1 MTQPLRVTSRAVSGV
16 TDALVDHLPA
26 PSDALCWVNGGDGIV
41 GWGELARVEATGP
54 LRITKLDSWWRS
66 YTSRMCVDDQVRLPG
81 SGPVA
86 FTSIAFADEP
96 GRSVLIVPRVVIG
109 RRDDVT
115 WMTELT
121 EPGGTGRSSWTNGS
135 GGSNGSGRSPIEVWP
150 VGRPGRVRY
159 ADGQLSVTGWREAVA
174 GAVARMRDGELAKM
188 VLAHDL
194 VGIAENPVD
203 PRYLLNGLAANYP
216 SCWVFS
222 VDGLVGATPELLLR
236 RFGQQVDARVLAGT
250 AWPHNGVGDDRL
262 AGELLSSDK
271 NRAEHAYAVQSMV
284 ESLRPFCSP
293 LRVPDE
299 PSVLRLHNV
308 QHLATEISGRL
319 TGGQSVL
326 RLAWLAHPTAAVG
339 GTPAPD
345 ACRLIN
351 ELERMDRGRYAGP
364 VGWVDAAGNGEL
376 GIALRCA
383 EVSGHTVRL
392 FAGCGIVADSDP
404 DVEVRE
410 AAAKLVPVRDA
421 LDGVVTGP

>member
-1 MTQPLRVTSRAVSGV
+1 MTTARIAERLRVSSRVVSGAAG
-16 TDALVDHLPA
+16 ALVDQLPA
-26 PSDALCWVNGGDGIV
+26 PSDALCWVNGGEGIV

-54 LRITKLDSWWRS
+54 LRFTRLDSWWRS
-66 YTSRMCVDDQVRLPG
+66 YSSRMVVHDEVKLPG

-86 FTSIAFADEP
+86 FTSIAFADQP
-96 GRSVLIVPRVVIG
+96 GRSVLVVPKVVIG
-109 RRDDVT
+109 RRDGVT
-115 WMTELT
+115 WETLQ
-121 EPGGTGRSSWTNGS
+121 
-135 GGSNGSGRSPIEVWP
+135 GGSDEPPAEVRPI
-150 VGRPGRVRY
+150 GGPGQVRY
-159 ADGQLSVTGWREAVA
+159 ADGQLSVTGWREVVA
-174 GAVARMRDGELAKM
+174 GAVTRMRGGELAKV

-194 VGIAENPVD
+194 FAATEHPVD
-203 PRYLLNGLAANYP
+203 PRYLLGGLAANYP

-222 VDGLVGATPELLLR
+222 VDGMVGATPELLVR
-236 RFGQQVDARVLAGT
+236 RLGQQVDARVLAGT
-250 AWPHNGVGDDRL
+250 AWPHDGLADERV

-284 ESLRPFCSP
+284 EALRPFCSP
-293 LRVPDE
+293 LRVPSG
-299 PSVLRLHNV
+299 PSVLKLRNV
-308 QHLATEISGRL
+308 QHLATEIRGRL

-383 EVSGHTVRL
+383 EVAGRTVRL

-404 DVEVRE
+404 DIEVRE
-410 AAAKLVPVRDA
+410 AAAKLVPMRDA
-421 LDGVVTGP
+421 LEGIVNGS

>member
-1 MTQPLRVTSRAVSGV
+1 MPTAEQLWVTSRVV
-16 TDALVDHLPA
+16 TGSTRALVDHLPA
-26 PSDALCWVNGGDGIV
+26 PSDALCWVNGGDGVV
-41 GWGELARVEATGP
+41 GWGELAKVEATGP

-66 YTSRMCVDDQVRLPG
+66 YSSRMRVDDEVGLPG

-96 GRSVLIVPRVVIG
+96 GRSVLVVPRVVMG
-109 RRDDVT
+109 RRNGVT
-115 WMTELT
+115 WKTVQGS
-121 EPGGTGRSSWTNGS
+121 PAGS
-135 GGSNGSGRSPIEVWP
+135 GGLPVEARP

-159 ADGQLSVTGWREAVA
+159 ADGQLPVTGWREAVV
-174 GAVARMRDGELAKM
+174 GAVAMMRGGELAKM

-194 VGIAENPVD
+194 VGVAENPVD
-203 PRYLLNGLAANYP
+203 PRYLLGGLATNYP
-216 SCWVFS
+216 NCWVFS
-222 VDGLVGATPELLLR
+222 VDGLVGATPELLVR
-236 RFGQQVDARVLAGT
+236 RLGQQVDARVLAGT
-250 AWPHNGVGDDRL
+250 AWPHDGLGNGLAERL
-262 AGELLSSDK
+262 AGELLSSGK

-284 ESLRPFCSP
+284 EALRPFCSP

-299 PSVLRLHNV
+299 PSVLRLRNV
-308 QHLATEISGRL
+308 HHLATEISGQL

-326 RLAWLAHPTAAVG
+326 RLAWLVHPTAAVG
-339 GTPAPD
+339 GTPTPD

-383 EVSGHTVRL
+383 EVSGRTVRL

-404 DVEVRE
+404 DIEVRE
-410 AAAKLVPVRDA
+410 AAAKLIPVRDA
-421 LDGVVTGP
+421 LDGVHLGAM

>member
-1 MTQPLRVTSRAVSGV
+1 MTTARIAEQLRVNSRVVAGV
-16 TDALVDHLPA
+16 GALIDHLPA
-26 PSDALCWVNGGDGIV
+26 PSDALCWVNGGEGIV
-41 GWGELARVEATGP
+41 GWGELARMAASGP
-54 LRITKLDSWWRS
+54 LRFTKLDSWWRS
-66 YTSRMCVDDQVRLPG
+66 YSSRMVVHDEVRLPG
-81 SGPVA
+81 TGPVA

-96 GRSVLIVPRVVIG
+96 GRSVLVVPRVVMG
-109 RRDDVT
+109 RRNGVT
-115 WMTELT
+115 WLTWQGGAEEPTEVL
-121 EPGGTGRSSWTNGS
+121 SIGS
-135 GGSNGSGRSPIEVWP
+135 
-150 VGRPGRVRY
+150 PGRVRY
-159 ADGQLSVTGWREAVA
+159 ADGQLSVSTWRNAVA
-174 GAVARMRDGELAKM
+174 GAVTRMRSGELAKV
-188 VLAHDL
+188 VLAHD
-194 VGIAENPVD
+194 VVAATEYPVD
-203 PRYLLNGLAANYP
+203 PRYLLGGLAANYP

-222 VDGLVGATPELLLR
+222 VDGMVGATPELLVR
-236 RFGQQVDARVLAGT
+236 RLGQQVDARVLAGT
-250 AWPHNGVGDDRL
+250 VWPHDGLADSRL
-262 AGELLSSDK
+262 AAELLASPK

-284 ESLRPFCSP
+284 EALRPFCSP
-293 LRVPDE
+293 LQVPSG

-308 QHLATEISGRL
+308 QHLATEIRGRL

-383 EVSGHTVRL
+383 EVEGRSVRL

-410 AAAKLVPVRDA
+410 AAAKLVPIRDA
-421 LDGVVTGP
+421 LEGVVGGPS